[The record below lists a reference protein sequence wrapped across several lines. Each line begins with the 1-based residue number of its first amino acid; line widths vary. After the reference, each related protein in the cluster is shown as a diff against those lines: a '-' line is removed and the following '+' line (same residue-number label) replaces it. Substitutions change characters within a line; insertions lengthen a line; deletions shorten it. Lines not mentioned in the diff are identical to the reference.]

1 MIILKERKT
10 KRLFDIAA
18 TLLEQEI
25 ESISQRKG
33 VVTIGVTGGSV
44 TKFYEVVS
52 KSKSKW
58 NNVELFLLDERITS
72 FQSMRNYPK
81 IRKYFSKI
89 MAPSRIHEIKSEGNP
104 IIDAEKYDE
113 LLKTKNKYG
122 FDIIILSAGVEGH
135 VASVFPRKTYL
146 KKEYVFIED
155 SPKKPNQ
162 RITATNPLMKSA
174 KICFT
179 FFLGERKKDILKE
192 FQEGSLQ
199 ETDFPVN
206 FVKRIKK
213 SYVFTDIK

>member
-1 MIILKERKT
+1 MIILKERKL
-10 KRLFDIAA
+10 KRLFDIAT

-25 ESISQRKG
+25 ESISQRKA

-44 TKFYEVVS
+44 TKFYEIVS

-58 NNVELFLLDERITS
+58 SNVELFLLDERITS

-81 IRKYFSKI
+81 IKKYFSKI
-89 MAPSRIHEIKSEGNP
+89 MSSSRIHEIRADGNP
-104 IIDAEKYDE
+104 FINAEKYDD

-122 FDIIILSAGVEGH
+122 FDIIIISAGVEGH
-135 VASVFPRKTYL
+135 VASVFPRKNYL
-146 KKEYVFIED
+146 KKGYIFIED
-155 SPKKPNQ
+155 SPKKPNR
-162 RITATNPLMKSA
+162 RITATMSIMKSA
-174 KICFT
+174 KVCFT
-179 FFLGERKKDILKE
+179 FFLGEKKKDLLKE

-199 ETDFPVN
+199 EKEFPVN